1 MPVVIIGNPPD
12 QRNATVLWQNFAEAS
27 QLVASSSATGYPVAH
42 VADPGTALA
51 WRPTSATSNITLTRP
66 SAVTCNGIGIA
77 AHNLA
82 STGTTVIL
90 EYSTNGTTYT
100 ALHSYSALT
109 NDEVMFNFSQ
119 VTARWW
125 RLRFTGGIPTIGVV
139 VIGGRLTFPSAPEEN
154 HTPLNHARQY
164 DKYFNDSLGGNFIGT
179 RVRSAGAETE
189 ANFPVINRPFVD
201 TLLRGFE
208 SHYNQGGKFF
218 YAGCPLL
225 YPNDMGYCRAGS
237 DSDIINVTYTNG
249 NRLAELS
256 FSLRAY
262 VGY

>member
-1 MPVVIIGNPPD
+1 MPVVIIGNPAN
-12 QRNATVLWQNFAEAS
+12 QRSATVLWRNFAEAS
-27 QLVASSSATGYPVAH
+27 QLTASTSATGYPVAH
-42 VADPGTALA
+42 VADSGTALA
-51 WRPTSATSNITLTRP
+51 WRPTAATSNITLTRP
-66 SAVTCNGIGIA
+66 GAVNCNGIGIA

-90 EYSTNGTTYT
+90 EYSNNGTAWTT
-100 ALHSYSALT
+100 LDSYAALT
-109 NDEVMFNFSQ
+109 NDEVLFNFQFTSA
-119 VTARWW
+119 THW

-139 VIGGRLTFPSAPEEN
+139 MIGERLTFPSAPEDN
-154 HTPLNHARQY
+154 YTPLNHARQY

-179 RVRSAGAETE
+179 RVRSAGAETD
-189 ANFPVINRPFVD
+189 ATFSVVARPFVD
-201 TLLRGFE
+201 NQLRGFQ

-225 YPNDMGYCRAGS
+225 YPNDMGYCRAGA

-249 NRLAELS
+249 NNLADLS